1 VYDVHSLSI
10 QIPRG
15 KFSPRCTITVVI
27 IIVILKGRIEIT
39 LCDIDHLHK
48 ELNIY
53 TNFLLCICRENHKPD
68 ILKEDYANL
77 AGTKQ
82 YSVDVLSLTEVL
94 MTHDFQSP
102 SPIYMLHLF

>member
-1 VYDVHSLSI
+1 M
-10 QIPRG
+10 
-15 KFSPRCTITVVI
+15 I
-27 IIVILKGRIEIT
+27 IIVILQGRIEIT
-39 LCDIDHLHK
+39 LCDTDHLHK
-48 ELNIY
+48 ELNINFY
-53 TNFLLCICRENHKPD
+53 TNFLLCICRENHKHD

-102 SPIYMLHLF
+102 SLIYMLHLF